1 MIPSDDATDA
11 PPLEQEEEAE
21 EMNAAENNT
30 RHQKKKK
37 KKKRRRRKMV
47 TPEEISAFRFVRHW
61 VFPDRATDEDDVE
74 AEIEFSSGNKRAGRI
89 LFELHSHSSCSDGFL
104 SPTALVERAH
114 TKGVSFFSFH
124 CSFASIFFPFLFHF
138 HPYKRYVCIFSFL
151 YILIYTFEFLFVFL
165 FVCLFECLVLYGCGL

>member
-151 YILIYTFEFLFVFL
+151 YILIYTFEFLFVL
-165 FVCLFECLVLYGCGL
+165 FVCLFV